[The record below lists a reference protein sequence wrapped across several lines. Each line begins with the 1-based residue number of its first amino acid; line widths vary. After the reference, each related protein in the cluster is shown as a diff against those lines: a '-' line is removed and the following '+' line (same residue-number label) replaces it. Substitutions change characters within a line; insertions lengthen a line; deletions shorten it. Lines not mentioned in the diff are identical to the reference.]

1 MGRAIPRL
9 THFPELKGFKESVLV
24 YSNLYCVLYKNIR
37 YDYYYYFYS
46 ALCSIQ
52 NISFLEDIVKA
63 YKQSSG
69 GAESEVNLT

>member
-1 MGRAIPRL
+1 M
-9 THFPELKGFKESVLV
+9 TCLKYG
-24 YSNLYCVLYKNIR
+24 YSC
-37 YDYYYYFYS
+37 S

-69 GAESEVNLT
+69 AENEVNVTV